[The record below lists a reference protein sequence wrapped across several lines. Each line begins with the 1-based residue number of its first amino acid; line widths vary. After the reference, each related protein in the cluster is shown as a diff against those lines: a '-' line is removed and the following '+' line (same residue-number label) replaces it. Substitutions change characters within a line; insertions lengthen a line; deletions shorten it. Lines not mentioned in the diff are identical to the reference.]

1 MLRSRSSP
9 LLSWPM
15 VSASEGHEPN
25 PGAPPAALQPAAPR
39 RAGWKRHAALFVV
52 VAALVGID
60 LWSKGAVFGW
70 LDSAEGAA
78 EVGRSE
84 NGQPRYRILGLEWL
98 GFMLNLNYGAAFGQ
112 GASAQGV
119 LVAGRC
125 LAALFLSVLIVR
137 TPAGQ
142 RLYLTALVLILA
154 GALGNLYDNLFFEPH
169 PGLSGYAGGRRFGPV
184 RDFIDVYFTGWD
196 WHFPTFNVADSC
208 ITVGAVLLLLSGFFG
223 GDGPAETEKA
233 GESVQPR

>member
-1 MLRSRSSP
+1 
-9 LLSWPM
+9 M
-15 VSASEGHEPN
+15 VSASEGHEPT
-25 PGAPPAALQPAAPR
+25 PGAPLAVLPPSDPLRP
-39 RAGWKRHAALFVV
+39 GWARHVSLFAI
-52 VAALVGID
+52 VAALVALD
-60 LWSKGAVFGW
+60 LWSKGAVFAW

-84 NGQPRYRILGLEWL
+84 NGQPRYRVLGFEWL

-112 GASAQGV
+112 GSSAQGI

-125 LAALFLSVLIVR
+125 LAALFLTVLIVR

-142 RLYLTALVLILA
+142 RAYLSSLVLILA

-169 PGLSGYAGGRRFGPV
+169 PGLSGYADGRRFGPV

-208 ITVGAVLLLLSGFFG
+208 ITVGAVLLLLSGFFSG
-223 GDGPAETEKA
+223 SGEETPKESVEAGPA
-233 GESVQPR
+233 G

>member
-1 MLRSRSSP
+1 
-9 LLSWPM
+9 M
-15 VSASEGHEPN
+15 VTANEGQEPT
-25 PGAPPAALQPAAPR
+25 PGAPPAASPTAAKGLVTWR
-39 RAGWKRHAALFVV
+39 RHASLLTI
-52 VAALVGID
+52 VAVLVGVD

-84 NGQPRYRILGLEWL
+84 SGQPRYRVLGLEWL

-112 GASAQGV
+112 GSSAQGV

-125 LAALFLSVLIVR
+125 LAALFLSVLIFR
-137 TPAGQ
+137 TPVGQ
-142 RLYLTALVLILA
+142 RLYLSALVLILS

-184 RDFIDVYFTGWD
+184 RDFIDVYFTGWN

-223 GDGPAETEKA
+223 GRGSVETEEPDDGVEA
-233 GESVQPR
+233 G